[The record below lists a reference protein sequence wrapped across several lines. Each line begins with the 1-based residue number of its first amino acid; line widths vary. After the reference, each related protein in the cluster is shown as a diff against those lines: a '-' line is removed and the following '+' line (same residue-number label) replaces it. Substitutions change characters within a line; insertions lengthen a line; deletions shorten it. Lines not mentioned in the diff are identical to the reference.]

1 VAEFRRLSGS
11 SQDFSKVFWL
21 TCGLS
26 GFRLARKG
34 AEIQFSFPRDRWF
47 ESTSLQRRVGCE
59 LDSWIMVG
67 ADGLGSKEDVRVFN
81 LIVLAQF
88 VWRVSSA
95 AIPARRPQVVAPPD
109 RMPRPYR
116 VRRTRRDVRQRVSAP
131 MGPMVYCRR
140 NTAGARSPRSGA
152 PLFPRNPKAGPSFP
166 CAWAFG
172 DRRWRGRRQVAIGPP
187 GLFGLVRR
195 DDLGA

>member
-1 VAEFRRLSGS
+1 MPFFAASEAPPRPESMKFPVNSLLAGNFGIFRDEFAADS
-11 SQDFSKVFWL
+11 
-21 TCGLS
+21 
-26 GFRLARKG
+26 
-34 AEIQFSFPRDRWF
+34 P
-47 ESTSLQRRVGCE
+47 LQRRVGCE

-172 DRRWRGRRQVAIGPP
+172 ERRWRGRRQVAIGPP

-195 DDLGA
+195 DDLSA